1 MEPLSGAITLWAKTT
16 EIHPMRGWYCA
27 SSLAF
32 PTVDVQR
39 CCTMPTMSGLLDD
52 PRGLRRGGEP
62 EQHGLLRSAALH
74 LGPGVVL
81 VLFYLLV
88 CAPLTSSLG
97 LPRQAGAV
105 LKVLLGLCPLQL
117 GYLAYLGYKRH
128 GRLSLQGVVGYRR
141 KLPARVLGPLV
152 MGLFLWALLVIAL
165 LSRVDDFLLERL
177 FHWVPISLL
186 PETELAQ
193 YGAAVLLGTHVASL
207 LAIGV
212 LAPVT
217 EELYFRG
224 HLLPRISWMAHWA
237 PVWNTV
243 LFNLYHLH
251 SPWRFISRTIFTLPM
266 VYAVWRKKSISIGI
280 WWHCLGNILGEL
292 IALRVTW
299 NLVQGLADGT

>member
-1 MEPLSGAITLWAKTT
+1 MNTDSRRAGTLHHGRAALLQNA
-16 EIHPMRGWYCA
+16 PMTG
-27 SSLAF
+27 
-32 PTVDVQR
+32 V
-39 CCTMPTMSGLLDD
+39 LDD
-52 PRGLRRGGEP
+52 HRGLRRNDAP
-62 EQHGLLRSAALH
+62 EQHGLLRSALLH

-88 CAPLTSSLG
+88 CAPLMSSIG

-105 LKVLLGLCPLQL
+105 FKVLLGLCPLQF
-117 GYLAYLGYKRH
+117 GYLAYLGHKRH

-141 KLPARVLGPLV
+141 KLPARLLAPLV
-152 MGLFLWALLVIAL
+152 TGLFLWALLAIAL
-165 LSRVDDFLLERL
+165 LSRLDEFLLERL

-186 PETELAQ
+186 PETDLTQ
-193 YGAAVLLGTHVASL
+193 YSTVVLLGTHVASL

-224 HLLPRISWMAHWA
+224 YLLPRLSWMGHWA

-251 SPWRFISRTIFTLPM
+251 SPWRFISRTVFTLPA
-266 VYAVWRKKSISIGI
+266 VYAVWRKRSISIGI

-292 IALRVTW
+292 VALWVTW
-299 NLVQGLADGT
+299 NLVQGLADGL